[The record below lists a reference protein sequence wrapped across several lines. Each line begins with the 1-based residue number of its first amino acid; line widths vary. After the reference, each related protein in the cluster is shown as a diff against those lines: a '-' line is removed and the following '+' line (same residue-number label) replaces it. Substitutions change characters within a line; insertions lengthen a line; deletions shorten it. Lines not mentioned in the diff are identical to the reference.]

1 MFDFSF
7 SQLLLV
13 LIMALLVLGPQKLPV
28 AIKAVMGWVRA
39 LRAISASVQ
48 IELTKEMKLQELQ
61 DSLYQAEKSG
71 LQNITPEIKA
81 SIEELKR
88 VTVSMQKICQKE
100 MSDETREYDN
110 KTDAANTQKN

>member
-1 MFDFSF
+1 MLDFSF

-13 LIMALLVLGPQKLPV
+13 LVIGLLVLGPQKLPI
-28 AIKAVMGWVRA
+28 AIKTVVGWVRA
-39 LRAISASVQ
+39 LRAISVSVQ
-48 IELTKEMKLQELQ
+48 LELTKEMKLQELQ

-88 VTVSMQKICQKE
+88 ITASMQEICQKE
-100 MSDETREYDN
+100 MSDGKTEYDN
-110 KTDAANTQKN
+110 KTNGSNAQKN